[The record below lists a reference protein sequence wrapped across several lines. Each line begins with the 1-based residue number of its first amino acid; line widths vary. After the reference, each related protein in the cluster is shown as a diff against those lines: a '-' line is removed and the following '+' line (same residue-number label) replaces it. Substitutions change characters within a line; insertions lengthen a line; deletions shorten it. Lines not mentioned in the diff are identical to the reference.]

1 MTVYSV
7 EWISNWFSWEIKQE
21 IALSSICHY
30 FLSLELA
37 ALRPVLFKISRI
49 FYASNHLICIIIEV
63 SPKCIDP
70 ATCQYNHIWNNQVW
84 SDSIQQI
91 SSVRPPCTSPHS
103 HNMSSPPGQLY
114 SNGAVSTA
122 CYWGYLLQW
131 KSCFCW
137 LSACRRASHIVQIVC
152 LFSCLHTSS
161 FSCFHF
167 T

>member
-49 FYASNHLICIIIEV
+49 FYASNHLICSIIEV

-91 SSVRPPCTSPHS
+91 SSVRPPCTSPHHTVTTCPLLMANYTAMVRWALHVIERLRLS
-103 HNMSSPPGQLY
+103 V
-114 SNGAVSTA
+114 AVKIMF
-122 CYWGYLLQW
+122 LL
-131 KSCFCW
+131 
-137 LSACRRASHIVQIVC
+137 IVC
-152 LFSCLHTSS
+152 VLEGKSHSSNCLPL
-161 FSCFHF
+161 
-167 T
+167 